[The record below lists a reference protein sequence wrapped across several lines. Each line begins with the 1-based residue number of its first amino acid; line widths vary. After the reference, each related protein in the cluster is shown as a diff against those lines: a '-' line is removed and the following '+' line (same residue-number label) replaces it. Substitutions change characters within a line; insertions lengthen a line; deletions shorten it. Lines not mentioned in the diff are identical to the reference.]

1 MTQVSN
7 DSSPVNKDELLLDV
21 VNLVA
26 DAYQKTQ
33 GSADIFGIWCMPHES
48 MLLSTCI
55 EYSGDSFAPW
65 KHRHPDVP
73 RAILSLWSL
82 MDRSWSCLIL
92 VISAKT
98 GEFKVEF
105 LNEAEI
111 ERDLEPYYDFP
122 GQTRQF
128 LAVSNGSFKHVS

>member
-1 MTQVSN
+1 MTQASN
-7 DSSPVNKDELLLDV
+7 DSNPANKDELFLDV

-26 DAYQKTQ
+26 NEYQKTQ

-65 KHRHPDVP
+65 KHRNPDIP
-73 RAILSLWSL
+73 EAILSLSKSA
-82 MDRSWSCLIL
+82 DRSWSCLIL

-98 GEFKVEF
+98 GEFKMEF
-105 LNEAEI
+105 LNDAEL

-122 GQTRQF
+122 GQARQF
-128 LAVSNGSFKHVS
+128 LAVSNGTFKHVS